1 MLELVGV
8 NSFYG
13 NTPILTDISFR
24 IGQGE
29 LLAVLGRNGVGKTT
43 LARTIMGLTT
53 RMTGVMRID
62 DTDSTAMAIHERAR
76 AGIGYVPQGR
86 GILAKLTVRENII
99 LGAFARRDGKRE
111 VPDSV
116 LQLFPYLAEHLNQRA
131 GTLSGG
137 QLQQLAI
144 ARALAIDPRLLILD
158 EPTEGIQPN
167 IAEQIQETIRT
178 LNKKVGLTI
187 FLIEQHV
194 EFAKS
199 VADNFMIMDKGC
211 IVKSADISSLSDNLV
226 HRYLMI

>member
-8 NSFYG
+8 SSFYG
-13 NTPILTDISFR
+13 NTPILTDITFR
-24 IGQGE
+24 IDQGE
-29 LLAVLGRNGVGKTT
+29 LLAVFGRNGVGKTT
-43 LARTIMGLTT
+43 LARTIMGLTS
-53 RMTGVMRID
+53 RMTGVMKID
-62 DTDSTAMAIHERAR
+62 GANSTAMAIHERAR

-86 GILAKLTVRENII
+86 GILPKLTVRENII
-99 LGAFARRDGKRE
+99 LGAFARGDGKRE

-116 LQLFPYLAEHLNQRA
+116 LQLFPYLAQHLNQRA

-144 ARALAIDPRLLILD
+144 ARALATDPRLLILD

-167 IAEQIQETIRT
+167 IAEQIQDTIRT
-178 LNKKVGLTI
+178 LNKRMGLTV

-211 IVKSADISSLSDNLV
+211 IVKSGDISSLNDNLI

>member
-13 NTPILTDISFR
+13 NTPILTDITFR
-24 IGQGE
+24 IDQGN
-29 LLAVLGRNGVGKTT
+29 LLAILGRNGVGKTT

-53 RMTGVMRID
+53 RMTGVMKID
-62 DTDSTAMAIHERAR
+62 DADSSALAIHERAR

-86 GILAKLTVRENII
+86 GILPKLTVRENII
-99 LGAFARRDGKRE
+99 LGTFARRDGKRE

-144 ARALAIDPRLLILD
+144 ARALATAPRLLILD

-167 IAEQIQETIRT
+167 IAEQIQDTIRT
-178 LNKKVGLTI
+178 LNKKMGLTV

-211 IVKSADISSLSDNLV
+211 IVKSAEISSLNDNLI

>member
-1 MLELVGV
+1 MLELERVS
-8 NSFYG
+8 SFYG
-13 NTPILTDISFR
+13 NTPILTDITFR
-24 IGQGE
+24 IDQGE

-43 LARTIMGLTT
+43 LARTIMGLTS
-53 RMTGVMRID
+53 RMTGVMKING
-62 DTDSTAMAIHERAR
+62 TDSSAIAIHERAR

-86 GILAKLTVRENII
+86 GILPKLTVRENIT
-99 LGAFARRDGKRE
+99 LGAFARSDGKRD

-116 LQLFPYLAEHLNQRA
+116 LQLFPYLAGHLNQRA

-144 ARALAIDPRLLILD
+144 ARALAMDPQLLILD

-167 IAEQIQETIRT
+167 IAEQIQDTIRT
-178 LNKKVGLTI
+178 LNKRMGLTI

-194 EFAKS
+194 GFARS

-211 IVKSADISSLSDNLV
+211 IVKSADISGLNDNLI

>member
-1 MLELVGV
+1 MLELERVS
-8 NSFYG
+8 SFYG
-13 NTPILTDISFR
+13 NTPILTDITFR
-24 IGQGE
+24 IDQGE

-43 LARTIMGLTT
+43 LARTIMGLTS
-53 RMTGVMRID
+53 RMTGVMKING
-62 DTDSTAMAIHERAR
+62 TDSSAIAIHERAR

-86 GILAKLTVRENII
+86 GILPKLTVRENIT
-99 LGAFARRDGKRE
+99 LGAFARSDGKRD
-111 VPDSV
+111 VPELV
-116 LQLFPYLAEHLNQRA
+116 LRLFPYLAEHLNQRA

-144 ARALAIDPRLLILD
+144 ARALAMDPQLLILD

-167 IAEQIQETIRT
+167 IAEQIQDTIRT
-178 LNKKVGLTI
+178 LNKRMGLTI

-194 EFAKS
+194 GFARS

-211 IVKSADISSLSDNLV
+211 IVKSADISGLNDNLI

>member
-1 MLELVGV
+1 MLELVNV
-8 NSFYG
+8 SSFYG
-13 NTPILTDISFR
+13 STPILTNITFR
-24 IGQGE
+24 IEQGE

-53 RMTGVMRID
+53 RMTGAMKING
-62 DTDSTAMAIHERAR
+62 TDATTKNIHQRAR

-86 GILAKLTVRENII
+86 GILPKLTVRENIM
-99 LGAFARRDGKRE
+99 LGTFARSDSRRD
-111 VPDSV
+111 VPDQV
-116 LQLFPYLAEHLNQRA
+116 LQMFPYLADHLNQRA

-144 ARALAIDPRLLILD
+144 ARALAMDPRLLILD

-167 IAEQIQETIRT
+167 IAEQIQETIRA
-178 LNKKVGLTI
+178 LNKKMRLTV

-194 EFAKS
+194 GFARS
-199 VADNFMIMDKGC
+199 VADNFMIMDKGN
-211 IVKSADISSLSDNLV
+211 IVKSGKTSALNDDLV

>member
-1 MLELVGV
+1 MLELANVS
-8 NSFYG
+8 SFYG
-13 NTPILTDISFR
+13 NTPILTDVSFR
-24 IGQGE
+24 IDQGE
-29 LLAVLGRNGVGKTT
+29 LLAVFGRNGVGKTT
-43 LARTIMGLTT
+43 LARTIMGLTS
-53 RMTGVMRID
+53 RMTGILKINGV
-62 DTDSTAMAIHERAR
+62 DSTALAIHERAR

-86 GILAKLTVRENII
+86 GILPKLSVRENIT
-99 LGAFARRDGKRE
+99 LGAFARSDGKRE

-144 ARALAIDPRLLILD
+144 ARALAMNPQLLILD

-167 IAEQIQETIRT
+167 IAEQIQDTIRT
-178 LNKKVGLTI
+178 LNKKMGLTV

-194 EFAKS
+194 GFAKS
-199 VADNFMIMDKGC
+199 VADNFMIMEKGS
-211 IVKSADISSLSDNLV
+211 IVKSADIASLNDDLI

>member
-13 NTPILTDISFR
+13 NTPILTDITFR
-24 IGQGE
+24 IDQGD
-29 LLAVLGRNGVGKTT
+29 LLAILGRNGVGKTT

-53 RMTGVMRID
+53 RMTGVMKID
-62 DTDSTAMAIHERAR
+62 DADSSAMAIHERAR

-86 GILAKLTVRENII
+86 GILPKLTVRENII
-99 LGAFARRDGKRE
+99 LGTFARRDGKRE

-144 ARALAIDPRLLILD
+144 ARALATAPRLLILD

-167 IAEQIQETIRT
+167 IAEQIQDTIRT
-178 LNKKVGLTI
+178 LNKKMGLTV

-211 IVKSADISSLSDNLV
+211 IVKSAEISSLNDNLI

>member
-1 MLELVGV
+1 MLELINVC
-8 NSFYG
+8 SFYG
-13 NTPILTDISFR
+13 NTPILTDITFR
-24 IGQGE
+24 IDQGE

-53 RMTGVMRID
+53 RTTGMMKINGA
-62 DTDSTAMAIHERAR
+62 DSIAKEVYQRAR

-86 GILAKLTVRENII
+86 GILPKLTVRENIT
-99 LGAFARRDGKRE
+99 LGTFARGDGKRE

-116 LQLFPYLAEHLNQRA
+116 LHLFPYLAEHLNQRA

-144 ARALAIDPRLLILD
+144 ARALAMNPQLLILD

-167 IAEQIQETIRT
+167 IAEQIQDAIRT
-178 LNKKVGLTI
+178 LNKKMGLTV

-194 EFAKS
+194 GFARS

-211 IVKSADISSLSDNLV
+211 VVKSAEISGLNDDLV

>member
-1 MLELVGV
+1 MLELANVS
-8 NSFYG
+8 SFYG
-13 NTPILTDISFR
+13 NTPILTDMSFR
-24 IGQGE
+24 INQGE
-29 LLAVLGRNGVGKTT
+29 LLAVFGRNGVGKTT
-43 LARTIMGLTT
+43 LARTIMGLTS
-53 RMTGVMRID
+53 RMTGILKINGV
-62 DTDSTAMAIHERAR
+62 DSTSLAIHERAR

-86 GILAKLTVRENII
+86 GILPKLSVRENIT
-99 LGAFARRDGKRE
+99 LGAFARSDGKRE

-144 ARALAIDPRLLILD
+144 ARALAMNPQLLILD

-167 IAEQIQETIRT
+167 IAEQIQDTIRT
-178 LNKKVGLTI
+178 LNKKMGLTV

-194 EFAKS
+194 GFAKS
-199 VADNFMIMDKGC
+199 VADNFMIMEKGS
-211 IVKSADISSLSDNLV
+211 IVKSADIASLNDNLI

>member
-1 MLELVGV
+1 MLELERVS
-8 NSFYG
+8 SFYG
-13 NTPILTDISFR
+13 NTPILTDITFR
-24 IGQGE
+24 IDQGE

-43 LARTIMGLTT
+43 LARTVMGLTS
-53 RMTGVMRID
+53 RMTGVMKING
-62 DTDSTAMAIHERAR
+62 TDSSAIAIHERAR

-86 GILAKLTVRENII
+86 GILPKLTVRENIT
-99 LGAFARRDGKRE
+99 LGAFARSDGKRD
-111 VPDSV
+111 VPKLV

-144 ARALAIDPRLLILD
+144 ARALAMDPQLLILD

-167 IAEQIQETIRT
+167 IAEQIQDTIRT
-178 LNKKVGLTI
+178 LNKRMGLTI

-194 EFAKS
+194 GFARS

-211 IVKSADISSLSDNLV
+211 IVKSADISGLNDNLI

>member
-1 MLELVGV
+1 MLELERVS
-8 NSFYG
+8 SFYG
-13 NTPILTDISFR
+13 NTPILTDITFR
-24 IGQGE
+24 IDQGE

-43 LARTIMGLTT
+43 LARTIMGLTS
-53 RMTGVMRID
+53 RMTGVMKING
-62 DTDSTAMAIHERAR
+62 TDSSAIAIHERAR

-86 GILAKLTVRENII
+86 GILPKLTVRENIT
-99 LGAFARRDGKRE
+99 LGAFARSDGKRD
-111 VPDSV
+111 VPELV

-144 ARALAIDPRLLILD
+144 ARALAMDPQLLILD

-167 IAEQIQETIRT
+167 IAEQIQDTIRT
-178 LNKKVGLTI
+178 LNKRMGLTI

-194 EFAKS
+194 GFARS

-211 IVKSADISSLSDNLV
+211 IVKSADISGLNDNLI

>member
-1 MLELVGV
+1 MLELVNV
-8 NSFYG
+8 SSFYG
-13 NTPILTDISFR
+13 STPILTNITFR
-24 IGQGE
+24 VEQGE

-53 RMTGVMRID
+53 RMTGVMKINGAD
-62 DTDSTAMAIHERAR
+62 AIAKNIHQRAR

-86 GILAKLTVRENII
+86 GILPKLTVRENIT
-99 LGAFARRDGKRE
+99 LGTFARADGKHE
-111 VPDSV
+111 VPDQV
-116 LQLFPYLAEHLNQRA
+116 LQMFPYLAEHLNQRA

-144 ARALAIDPRLLILD
+144 ARALAMDPQLLILD

-167 IAEQIQETIRT
+167 IAEQIQDTIRA
-178 LNKKVGLTI
+178 LNKKMGLTV

-194 EFAKS
+194 GFAKS
-199 VADNFMIMDKGC
+199 VADNFMIMDKGN
-211 IVKSADISSLSDNLV
+211 IVKSASIAGLNDDLV

>member
-1 MLELVGV
+1 M
-8 NSFYG
+8 
-13 NTPILTDISFR
+13 
-24 IGQGE
+24 
-29 LLAVLGRNGVGKTT
+29 LAVLGRNGVGKTT
-43 LARTIMGLTT
+43 LARTIMGLTS
-53 RMTGVMRID
+53 RMTGVMKINE
-62 DTDSTAMAIHERAR
+62 TSSAIAIHERAR

-86 GILAKLTVRENII
+86 GILPKLTVRENIT
-99 LGAFARRDGKRE
+99 LGAFARSDGKRD
-111 VPDSV
+111 VPESV

-144 ARALAIDPRLLILD
+144 ARALAMDPQLLILD

-167 IAEQIQETIRT
+167 IAEQIQDTIRT
-178 LNKKVGLTI
+178 LNKRMGLTI

-194 EFAKS
+194 GFARS

-211 IVKSADISSLSDNLV
+211 IVKSADISGLNDNLI

>member
-1 MLELVGV
+1 MLELERVS
-8 NSFYG
+8 SFYG
-13 NTPILTDISFR
+13 NTPILTDITFR
-24 IGQGE
+24 IDQGE

-43 LARTIMGLTT
+43 LARTVMGLTS
-53 RMTGVMRID
+53 RMTGVMKING
-62 DTDSTAMAIHERAR
+62 TDSSAIAIHERAR

-86 GILAKLTVRENII
+86 GILPKLTVRENIT
-99 LGAFARRDGKRE
+99 LGAFARSDGKRD
-111 VPDSV
+111 VPESV

-144 ARALAIDPRLLILD
+144 ARALAMDPQLLILD

-167 IAEQIQETIRT
+167 IAEQIQDTIRT
-178 LNKKVGLTI
+178 LNKRMGLTI

-194 EFAKS
+194 GFARS

-211 IVKSADISSLSDNLV
+211 IVKSADISGLNDNLI

>member
-1 MLELVGV
+1 M
-8 NSFYG
+8 
-13 NTPILTDISFR
+13 
-24 IGQGE
+24 
-29 LLAVLGRNGVGKTT
+29 
-43 LARTIMGLTT
+43 
-53 RMTGVMRID
+53 
-62 DTDSTAMAIHERAR
+62 
-76 AGIGYVPQGR
+76 
-86 GILAKLTVRENII
+86 
-99 LGAFARRDGKRE
+99 
-111 VPDSV
+111 

>member
-1 MLELVGV
+1 MLELERVS
-8 NSFYG
+8 SFYG
-13 NTPILTDISFR
+13 NTPILTDITFR
-24 IGQGE
+24 IDQGE

-43 LARTIMGLTT
+43 LARTVMGLTS
-53 RMTGVMRID
+53 RMTGVMKING
-62 DTDSTAMAIHERAR
+62 TDSSAIAIHERAR

-86 GILAKLTVRENII
+86 GILPKLTVRENIT
-99 LGAFARRDGKRE
+99 LGAFARSDGKRD
-111 VPDSV
+111 VPELV

-144 ARALAIDPRLLILD
+144 ARALAMDPQLLILD

-167 IAEQIQETIRT
+167 IAEQIQDTIRT
-178 LNKKVGLTI
+178 LNKRMGLTI

-194 EFAKS
+194 GFARS

-211 IVKSADISSLSDNLV
+211 IVKSADISGLNDNLI

>member
-1 MLELVGV
+1 MLELERVS
-8 NSFYG
+8 SFYG
-13 NTPILTDISFR
+13 NTPILTDITFR
-24 IGQGE
+24 IDQGE

-43 LARTIMGLTT
+43 LARTIMGLTS
-53 RMTGVMRID
+53 RMTGVMKING
-62 DTDSTAMAIHERAR
+62 TDSSAIAIHERAR

-86 GILAKLTVRENII
+86 GILPKLTVRENIT
-99 LGAFARRDGKRE
+99 LGAFARSDGKRD
-111 VPDSV
+111 VPESV

-144 ARALAIDPRLLILD
+144 ARALAMDPQLLILD

-167 IAEQIQETIRT
+167 IAEQIQDTIRT
-178 LNKKVGLTI
+178 LNKRMGLTI

-194 EFAKS
+194 GFARS

-211 IVKSADISSLSDNLV
+211 IVKSADISGLNDNLI

>member
-1 MLELVGV
+1 MLELERVS
-8 NSFYG
+8 SFYG
-13 NTPILTDISFR
+13 NTPILTDITFR
-24 IGQGE
+24 IDQGE

-43 LARTIMGLTT
+43 LARTVMGLTS
-53 RMTGVMRID
+53 RMTGVMKING
-62 DTDSTAMAIHERAR
+62 TNSSAIAIHERAR

-86 GILAKLTVRENII
+86 GILPKLTVRENIT
-99 LGAFARRDGKRE
+99 LGAFARSDGKRD
-111 VPDSV
+111 VPESV

-144 ARALAIDPRLLILD
+144 ARALAMDPQLLILD

-167 IAEQIQETIRT
+167 IAEQIQDTIRT
-178 LNKKVGLTI
+178 LNKRMGLTI

-194 EFAKS
+194 GFARS

-211 IVKSADISSLSDNLV
+211 IVKSADISGLNDNLI